1 MLTKVINVILIIT
14 NLLVGLELQ
23 KETLGLISMITLNYW
38 CKTKEQKDFFMNKL
52 NDNERIYQEK
62 LSKEYNIDDI
72 FKNRML
78 KRKFI

>member
-1 MLTKVINVILIIT
+1 
-14 NLLVGLELQ
+14 
-23 KETLGLISMITLNYW
+23 MITLNYW